1 NLNIQHEFA
10 NNLAV
15 EVGYVANKGTRNQNS
30 SMYNIP
36 FAGPGNV
43 DARRQY
49 PQWGPIRY
57 ITWGGSSSYQ
67 SIQAKLEKR
76 FSGGFSFM
84 GSYAFSKCLDSP
96 GTEEGA
102 SPAFYLD
109 RLSKG
114 PCTYDVP
121 HNFVTSYVWELP
133 FGKGRK
139 FFSQAGRLLNG
150 VIGG

>member
-1 NLNIQHEFA
+1 
-10 NNLAV
+10 
-15 EVGYVANKGTRNQNS
+15 
-30 SMYNIP
+30 
-36 FAGPGNV
+36 
-43 DARRQY
+43 
-49 PQWGPIRY
+49 
-57 ITWGGSSSYQ
+57 
-67 SIQAKLEKR
+67 
-76 FSGGFSFM
+76 GGFSFM

-150 VIGG
+150 VIGGWQWQGIHTLQSGVPYSATISTDQANTAVSQMPDAVAPPVGLKDPNCWV